1 MKNNIGLVIK
11 TSVLCAF
18 VLALSAGTP
27 GNADAWFGG
36 GRHGSHY
43 GQRDGGYR
51 HGGGWDCPKNGVP
64 EIDPSTA
71 TLAIGVA
78 GGALAILRDRR
89 RRR

>member
-1 MKNNIGLVIK
+1 MKNQVARIMK
-11 TSVLCAF
+11 TSALCAF
-18 VLALSAGTP
+18 VLALSVGVP
-27 GNADAWFGG
+27 GNASARF
-36 GRHGSHY
+36 
-43 GQRDGGYR
+43 RDGGYSQ
-51 HGGGWDCPKNGVP
+51 GDSDCPTHNVP